1 VNSTT
6 TNLLHRLRQARVAML
21 RAQLAVTG
29 AQILF
34 WVALIGVLL
43 GIGVRALS
51 RRAPVEAD
59 AHPATTTASP
69 PDIDGAATSS
79 P

>member
-1 VNSTT
+1 
-6 TNLLHRLRQARVAML
+6 ML
-21 RAQLAVTG
+21 RAQLAVTS

-43 GIGVRALS
+43 AIGARALN
-51 RRAPVEAD
+51 RRTDVEAD
-59 AHPATTTASP
+59 AHSATTTASP
-69 PDIDGAATSS
+69 PDIDSAATSS